1 MSLKSLQ
8 SKNKGTSIITTTFD
22 CCCGLKIDKTCPR
35 AVALQKRLHLSK
47 NESCRLQYEAQKAR
61 EDVPLHKFTESKWN
75 SSGKSVQN
83 VTMITQQ
90 DFAFG
95 GKCIK

>member
-8 SKNKGTSIITTTFD
+8 SKNKGSSIITTTFD
-22 CCCGLKIDKTCPR
+22 CCCGLKIDKTCPK

-47 NESCRLQYEAQKAR
+47 NESCRLQYEAQKAS
-61 EDVPLHKFTESKWN
+61 EDAPFHKFTETTWKG
-75 SSGKSVQN
+75 SGPKN
-83 VTMITQQ
+83 ITMITQK